1 MSSAAVVVKFAETT
15 LAESQP
21 PTSEAV
27 ALVSNGEVATP
38 EISVTVIQIFS

>member
-15 LAESQP
+15 LVESQP
-21 PTSEAV
+21 PTSDAV

-38 EISVTVIQIFS
+38 EYSDTEIQIFV